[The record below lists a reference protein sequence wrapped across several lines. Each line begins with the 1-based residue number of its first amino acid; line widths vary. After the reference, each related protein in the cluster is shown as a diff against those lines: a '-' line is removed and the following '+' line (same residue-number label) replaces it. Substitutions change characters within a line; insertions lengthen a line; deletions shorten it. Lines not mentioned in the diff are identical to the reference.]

1 MLSEASACDASDM
14 KRPGVGVMVNLVT
27 SFNRS
32 KFRAPLEAMHRDRK
46 KIFVDTLK
54 WDVPVVDGQYEIDQ
68 FDTDA
73 AIYLVALAPETQRH
87 LGSVRLL
94 PTTGPH
100 LLSEVFPFL
109 CDKGV
114 PIGDDVWEI
123 TRLCTAPA
131 KDIEPRLIRRRLAT
145 AMCEFGLLYG
155 ISRYTC
161 VTHVQY
167 LSNLLA
173 VGWECELLGEPR
185 QVDRDVVAA
194 LSISIT
200 PATLQLFRE
209 KLGSRTPV
217 LQLDAFAAAA

>member
-1 MLSEASACDASDM
+1 
-14 KRPGVGVMVNLVT
+14 MVNLIT
-27 SFNRS
+27 SYNRS

-46 KIFVDTLK
+46 KVFVDTLK

-68 FDTDA
+68 FDTDE

-94 PTTGPH
+94 PSTGPH

-114 PIGDDVWEI
+114 PIGDDIWEI

-155 ISRYTC
+155 INRYTC

-173 VGWECELLGEPR
+173 VGWECDLLGEPR
-185 QVDRDVVAA
+185 QVGRDVVGA

-217 LQLDAFAAAA
+217 LQIDAFAAAA

>member
-185 QVDRDVVAA
+185 QVDRDVVGA